1 MAIAPARPYQEPLPV
16 PFPTHQLWL
25 KVKPDPCIVPA
36 IHRALTQGTGMPN
49 PCCLC
54 QQDGKDV
61 SSRRE
66 AAPTQAA
73 ETLPGQRKNKRK
85 KIHGTTDWIFI
96 SNAKCECLH
105 AAVEGLQEETVGTP
119 SRKATLGLP
128 SVLSKTS
135 KEKTQ
140 REALSPKCFNL
151 RAWRGT
157 RTHTE

>member
-1 MAIAPARPYQEPLPV
+1 VVKGKARPMHCACHTQSPYPRHWNAQSL
-16 PFPTHQLWL
+16 LS
-25 KVKPDPCIVPA
+25 VPA
-36 IHRALTQGTGMPN
+36 
-49 PCCLC
+49 
-54 QQDGKDV
+54 DGKDV

-140 REALSPKCFNL
+140 REAISPKCFNL